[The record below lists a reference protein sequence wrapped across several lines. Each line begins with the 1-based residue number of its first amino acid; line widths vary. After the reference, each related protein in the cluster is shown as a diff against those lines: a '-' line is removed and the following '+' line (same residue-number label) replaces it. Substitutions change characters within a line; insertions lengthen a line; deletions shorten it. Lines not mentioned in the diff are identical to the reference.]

1 MPSDQDSSIFG
12 NTAQTT
18 TEQNNSGNSNTT
30 APSQNNEAFAD
41 LLGSIKN
48 EQGQPKYSNPV
59 DALKALQ
66 HSQQF
71 IPQLQQEN
79 ASMRSE
85 LEQLRAQV
93 SKLKEVEGVVERLTS
108 QQNNAA
114 TPANVLDEN
123 AIADLVQRTLTK
135 RESEAAQ
142 KANVTNVVNSLQSQ
156 FGQEAEKVFY
166 SKAQEL
172 GMNIQQMNALAA
184 TSPQAVLQLFGLQKT
199 EVKKTQIPSTVPNGV
214 NTAGF
219 QPKQDTY
226 IGRNTKSVTIGATSR
241 EIAEELQAAKR
252 MVEELNQSGMSV
264 DELSNPKNYFKL
276 FNKQ

>member
-1 MPSDQDSSIFG
+1 MSDPDSSIFS
-12 NTAQTT
+12 NQTQVT
-18 TEQNNSGNSNTT
+18 PDTPNSGNSNNP
-30 APSQNNEAFAD
+30 APSQDNDPFKT
-41 LLGSIKN
+41 LLGEIKN
-48 EQGQPKYSNPV
+48 EQGQPKYNNPV

-93 SKLKEVEGVVERLTS
+93 NKLKEVEGVVERLTS

-135 RESEAAQ
+135 RESEAVQ

-199 EVKKTQIPSTVPNGV
+199 EVKKTQIPSTVANGV

-226 IGRNTKSVTIGATSR
+226 IGRNTKGVTIGATSQ
-241 EIAEELQAAKR
+241 EIADELQASKN
-252 MVEELNQSGMSV
+252 MIEELRQQGMSV
-264 DELSNPKNYFKL
+264 DELSNPKNYRKIFR
-276 FNKQ
+276 